1 MGNRTALKDAWSK
14 AVTRANVTL
23 AVGFGCAVSI
33 SPTLLTAAT
42 PDNMMSAL
50 VNKPPHG
57 ACMPSLVAAALAC
70 LVIFLGGRRLFAVLE
85 RTVKPLAL
93 GVAMALMGAVLV
105 LPLVTRN
112 SVSVTGDVVI
122 AVAGSLSVLL
132 YLFWMQLFGRLS
144 AQSMFLTLF
153 LSQVLTCA
161 INAII
166 SIANIYTVVA
176 TSIAL
181 PLVSTICL
189 RVGQREHADER
200 PSSEVPASQEGHGAS
215 TLMLVKLAAIVFA
228 WGVIDHLFRSE
239 FDAFMRTQ
247 VTTSPFAVAYHAA
260 AFVVVVAAVAF
271 AYALLAYR
279 ERFQFGHLYRMIF
292 LLGLAS
298 ILLLPI
304 VLAGQATIVGYTC
317 SVIMYQLVFLLVWV
331 IAASV
336 FRDSPTHAPGF
347 FGLVYGFWSLGSL
360 GGALFSS
367 VFVQHLTMDNVH
379 LIVFAAVLAVAV
391 GYAVMF
397 TEADANAL
405 VQIVPYKRKA
415 PFKAKCQ
422 AVAQEYQLSPRE
434 TEIAMLI
441 AQGRDSAHIE
451 KKLFLSRSTVQTHR
465 MHLYQRLDIHNRQER
480 APPLFPY
487 DAFRAEGSAER
498 SAAAQDEETE
508 GRRPMHAQRR
518 IALVTVC
525 ALLGTVGI
533 AGCAPQANEAL
544 ATDDRQAAQAEE
556 RNYTD
561 EQKSII
567 AGEEGTTYDGIS
579 LDAYPG
585 KGYLDD
591 MHDMWDANV
600 DQWAPE
606 LRTLPSGQ
614 IVQRTPSEL
623 TERAR
628 QGKTG

>member
-1 MGNRTALKDAWSK
+1 MLFRS
-14 AVTRANVTL
+14 
-23 AVGFGCAVSI
+23 
-33 SPTLLTAAT
+33 
-42 PDNMMSAL
+42 
-50 VNKPPHG
+50 
-57 ACMPSLVAAALAC
+57 C

-200 PSSEVPASQEGHGAS
+200 PSEVPAPQEGHGAS

-336 FRDSPTHAPGF
+336 FRDSPAHAPGF

-391 GYAVMF
+391 GYAVVF

-465 MHLYQRLDIHNRQER
+465 MHLYQKLDIHNRQELLDIIE
-480 APPLFPY
+480 AA
-487 DAFRAEGSAER
+487 DAS
-498 SAAAQDEETE
+498 
-508 GRRPMHAQRR
+508 
-518 IALVTVC
+518 
-525 ALLGTVGI
+525 
-533 AGCAPQANEAL
+533 
-544 ATDDRQAAQAEE
+544 
-556 RNYTD
+556 
-561 EQKSII
+561 
-567 AGEEGTTYDGIS
+567 
-579 LDAYPG
+579 
-585 KGYLDD
+585 
-591 MHDMWDANV
+591 
-600 DQWAPE
+600 
-606 LRTLPSGQ
+606 
-614 IVQRTPSEL
+614 
-623 TERAR
+623 
-628 QGKTG
+628 

>member
-1 MGNRTALKDAWSK
+1 MGNRTALKDAWSNT
-14 AVTRANVTL
+14 VTRANVTL

-42 PDNMMSAL
+42 PDNMMNAL

-57 ACMPSLVAAALAC
+57 ACMPSLVAAVLAC
-70 LVIFLGGRRLFAVLE
+70 LVIVLGGQRLFAALE
-85 RTVKPLAL
+85 RTVKPLSL

-105 LPLVTRN
+105 LPLATRN
-112 SVSVTGDVVI
+112 SVTVTGDVII
-122 AVAGSLSVLL
+122 AVAGALTVLL

-166 SIANIYTVVA
+166 SIANIYTVIA
-176 TSIAL
+176 TSVAL
-181 PLVSTICL
+181 PIVSTICL
-189 RVGQREHADER
+189 RAGQREHADDR
-200 PSSEVPASQEGHGAS
+200 SPGEVRSPVLREGRGTS
-215 TLMLVKLAAIVFA
+215 TRMLVKLAAIVFA

-247 VTTSPFAVAYHAA
+247 MTSTPFAVAYHAA
-260 AFVVVVAAVAF
+260 AFVVVAAAVAF

-292 LLGLAS
+292 LMGLAS

-317 SVIMYQLVFLLVWV
+317 SVIMYQLVFLLIWV

-336 FRDSPTHAPGF
+336 FRDRSSYAPGF

-379 LIVFAAVLAVAV
+379 LIVFVAVLAVAV
-391 GYAVMF
+391 GYAVVF

-405 VQIVPYKRKA
+405 VQIVPFKHKA

-422 AVAQEYQLSPRE
+422 TVAREYQLSPRE

-465 MHLYQRLDIHNRQER
+465 MHLYQKLGIHNRQELLDIVE
-480 APPLFPY
+480 AA
-487 DAFRAEGSAER
+487 DAG
-498 SAAAQDEETE
+498 
-508 GRRPMHAQRR
+508 
-518 IALVTVC
+518 
-525 ALLGTVGI
+525 
-533 AGCAPQANEAL
+533 
-544 ATDDRQAAQAEE
+544 
-556 RNYTD
+556 
-561 EQKSII
+561 
-567 AGEEGTTYDGIS
+567 
-579 LDAYPG
+579 
-585 KGYLDD
+585 
-591 MHDMWDANV
+591 
-600 DQWAPE
+600 
-606 LRTLPSGQ
+606 
-614 IVQRTPSEL
+614 
-623 TERAR
+623 
-628 QGKTG
+628 

>member
-1 MGNRTALKDAWSK
+1 MGNRTALKDAWSS

-23 AVGFGCAVSI
+23 AVGFGCAVSW

-42 PDNMMSAL
+42 PDNVMNAL

-57 ACMPSLVAAALAC
+57 ACMPSLVAAVLAC
-70 LVIFLGGRRLFAVLE
+70 LVLFLGGRRLFAVLE

-93 GVAMALMGAVLV
+93 GVAMALMGAVFV

-112 SVSVTGDVVI
+112 SVTVTGDVVI
-122 AVAGSLSVLL
+122 AVAGALSVVL

-144 AQSMFLTLF
+144 VQSMFLTLF

-166 SIANIYTVVA
+166 SIANIYTVIA

-181 PLVSTICL
+181 PLVSTVCL
-189 RVGQREHADER
+189 RAGQRERVDGR
-200 PSSEVPASQEGHGAS
+200 PPSAAPAPREGRGAS
-215 TLMLVKLAAIVFA
+215 VRMLVKLAAIVFA

-247 VTTSPFAVAYHAA
+247 VTSSPFAVAYHAA

-304 VLAGQATIVGYTC
+304 VLAGQAAIAGYTC
-317 SVIMYQLVFLLVWV
+317 SVIMYQLVFLLIWV
-331 IAASV
+331 IAASA
-336 FRDSPTHAPGF
+336 FRDRSAYAPGF
-347 FGLVYGFWSLGSL
+347 FGLVYGFWSLGSF

-391 GYAVMF
+391 GYAVVF

-405 VQIVPYKRKA
+405 VQIVPFKHKT
-415 PFKAKCQ
+415 PFKAKCLS
-422 AVAQEYQLSPRE
+422 VAQTYQLSPRE
-434 TEIAMLI
+434 TEIALLI

-465 MHLYQRLDIHNRQER
+465 MHLYQKLDIHNRQELLDIIE
-480 APPLFPY
+480 A
-487 DAFRAEGSAER
+487 AEAVGASSAR
-498 SAAAQDEETE
+498 
-508 GRRPMHAQRR
+508 
-518 IALVTVC
+518 
-525 ALLGTVGI
+525 
-533 AGCAPQANEAL
+533 
-544 ATDDRQAAQAEE
+544 
-556 RNYTD
+556 
-561 EQKSII
+561 
-567 AGEEGTTYDGIS
+567 
-579 LDAYPG
+579 
-585 KGYLDD
+585 
-591 MHDMWDANV
+591 
-600 DQWAPE
+600 
-606 LRTLPSGQ
+606 
-614 IVQRTPSEL
+614 
-623 TERAR
+623 
-628 QGKTG
+628 

>member
-1 MGNRTALKDAWSK
+1 M
-14 AVTRANVTL
+14 
-23 AVGFGCAVSI
+23 
-33 SPTLLTAAT
+33 
-42 PDNMMSAL
+42 
-50 VNKPPHG
+50 
-57 ACMPSLVAAALAC
+57 
-70 LVIFLGGRRLFAVLE
+70 
-85 RTVKPLAL
+85 
-93 GVAMALMGAVLV
+93 LV

-465 MHLYQRLDIHNRQER
+465 MHLYQKLDIHNRQEPPMR
-480 APPLFPY
+480 A
-487 DAFRAEGSAER
+487 RADLPSPSRRARLQRAALHLRGRFAC
-498 SAAAQDEETE
+498 SAASSGSDDAAES
-508 GRRPMHAQRR
+508 QRWFASTMAR
-518 IALVTVC
+518 AAPVSLRC
-525 ALLGTVGI
+525 LPRGGVG
-533 AGCAPQANEAL
+533 
-544 ATDDRQAAQAEE
+544 
-556 RNYTD
+556 
-561 EQKSII
+561 
-567 AGEEGTTYDGIS
+567 
-579 LDAYPG
+579 
-585 KGYLDD
+585 
-591 MHDMWDANV
+591 
-600 DQWAPE
+600 
-606 LRTLPSGQ
+606 
-614 IVQRTPSEL
+614 
-623 TERAR
+623 
-628 QGKTG
+628 

>member
-1 MGNRTALKDAWSK
+1 MGNRTALKDAWSS

-23 AVGFGCAVSI
+23 AVGFGCAVSW

-42 PDNMMSAL
+42 PDNVMNAL

-57 ACMPSLVAAALAC
+57 ACMPSLVAAVLAC
-70 LVIFLGGRRLFAVLE
+70 LVLFLGGRRLFAVLE
-85 RTVKPLAL
+85 RTVRPLAL
-93 GVAMALMGAVLV
+93 GVAMALMGAVFV

-112 SVSVTGDVVI
+112 SVTVTGDVVI
-122 AVAGSLSVLL
+122 AVAGALSVVL

-144 AQSMFLTLF
+144 VQSMFLTLF

-166 SIANIYTVVA
+166 SIANIYTVIA

-181 PLVSTICL
+181 PLVSTVCL
-189 RVGQREHADER
+189 RAGQRERADGR
-200 PSSEVPASQEGHGAS
+200 PPSAAPAPREGRGAS
-215 TLMLVKLAAIVFA
+215 VRMLVKLAAIVFA

-247 VTTSPFAVAYHAA
+247 VTSSPFAVAYHAA

-304 VLAGQATIVGYTC
+304 VLAGQAAIAGYTC
-317 SVIMYQLVFLLVWV
+317 SVIMYQLVFLLIWV
-331 IAASV
+331 IAASA
-336 FRDSPTHAPGF
+336 FRDRSAYAPGF
-347 FGLVYGFWSLGSL
+347 FGLVYGFWSLGSF

-391 GYAVMF
+391 GYAVVF

-405 VQIVPYKRKA
+405 VQIVPFKHKT
-415 PFKAKCQ
+415 PFKAKCLS
-422 AVAQEYQLSPRE
+422 VAQTYQLSPRE
-434 TEIAMLI
+434 TEIALLI

-465 MHLYQRLDIHNRQER
+465 MHLYQKLDIHNRQELLDIIE
-480 APPLFPY
+480 A
-487 DAFRAEGSAER
+487 AEAVGGLVLSKEQLVE
-498 SAAAQDEETE
+498 AAWGKEFVGETSSITVFIKKLREKVEDDPSDPRVIQTVWGIGYRFEPE
-508 GRRPMHAQRR
+508 GR
-518 IALVTVC
+518 
-525 ALLGTVGI
+525 
-533 AGCAPQANEAL
+533 
-544 ATDDRQAAQAEE
+544 
-556 RNYTD
+556 
-561 EQKSII
+561 
-567 AGEEGTTYDGIS
+567 EG
-579 LDAYPG
+579 
-585 KGYLDD
+585 
-591 MHDMWDANV
+591 
-600 DQWAPE
+600 
-606 LRTLPSGQ
+606 
-614 IVQRTPSEL
+614 
-623 TERAR
+623 
-628 QGKTG
+628 

>member
-304 VLAGQATIVGYTC
+304 
-317 SVIMYQLVFLLVWV
+317 MYQLVFLLVWV

-465 MHLYQRLDIHNRQER
+465 MHLYQKLDIHNRQELLDIIE
-480 APPLFPY
+480 AA
-487 DAFRAEGSAER
+487 DAS
-498 SAAAQDEETE
+498 
-508 GRRPMHAQRR
+508 
-518 IALVTVC
+518 
-525 ALLGTVGI
+525 
-533 AGCAPQANEAL
+533 
-544 ATDDRQAAQAEE
+544 
-556 RNYTD
+556 
-561 EQKSII
+561 
-567 AGEEGTTYDGIS
+567 
-579 LDAYPG
+579 
-585 KGYLDD
+585 
-591 MHDMWDANV
+591 
-600 DQWAPE
+600 
-606 LRTLPSGQ
+606 
-614 IVQRTPSEL
+614 
-623 TERAR
+623 
-628 QGKTG
+628 

>member
-1 MGNRTALKDAWSK
+1 
-14 AVTRANVTL
+14 
-23 AVGFGCAVSI
+23 
-33 SPTLLTAAT
+33 
-42 PDNMMSAL
+42 MSAL

-200 PSSEVPASQEGHGAS
+200 PSEVPAPQEGHGAS

-336 FRDSPTHAPGF
+336 FRDSPAHAPGF

-391 GYAVMF
+391 GYAVVF

-465 MHLYQRLDIHNRQER
+465 MHLYQKLDIHNRQELLDIIE
-480 APPLFPY
+480 AA
-487 DAFRAEGSAER
+487 DAS
-498 SAAAQDEETE
+498 
-508 GRRPMHAQRR
+508 
-518 IALVTVC
+518 
-525 ALLGTVGI
+525 
-533 AGCAPQANEAL
+533 
-544 ATDDRQAAQAEE
+544 
-556 RNYTD
+556 
-561 EQKSII
+561 
-567 AGEEGTTYDGIS
+567 
-579 LDAYPG
+579 
-585 KGYLDD
+585 
-591 MHDMWDANV
+591 
-600 DQWAPE
+600 
-606 LRTLPSGQ
+606 
-614 IVQRTPSEL
+614 
-623 TERAR
+623 
-628 QGKTG
+628 

>member
-1 MGNRTALKDAWSK
+1 M
-14 AVTRANVTL
+14 
-23 AVGFGCAVSI
+23 
-33 SPTLLTAAT
+33 
-42 PDNMMSAL
+42 
-50 VNKPPHG
+50 
-57 ACMPSLVAAALAC
+57 
-70 LVIFLGGRRLFAVLE
+70 
-85 RTVKPLAL
+85 
-93 GVAMALMGAVLV
+93 
-105 LPLVTRN
+105 
-112 SVSVTGDVVI
+112 
-122 AVAGSLSVLL
+122 
-132 YLFWMQLFGRLS
+132 
-144 AQSMFLTLF
+144 
-153 LSQVLTCA
+153 LTCA

-200 PSSEVPASQEGHGAS
+200 PSEVPAPQEGHGAS

-336 FRDSPTHAPGF
+336 FRDSPAHAPGF

-391 GYAVMF
+391 GYAVVF

-465 MHLYQRLDIHNRQER
+465 MHLYQKLDIHNRQELLDIIE
-480 APPLFPY
+480 A
-487 DAFRAEGSAER
+487 AEAVGASSAR
-498 SAAAQDEETE
+498 
-508 GRRPMHAQRR
+508 
-518 IALVTVC
+518 
-525 ALLGTVGI
+525 
-533 AGCAPQANEAL
+533 
-544 ATDDRQAAQAEE
+544 
-556 RNYTD
+556 
-561 EQKSII
+561 
-567 AGEEGTTYDGIS
+567 
-579 LDAYPG
+579 
-585 KGYLDD
+585 
-591 MHDMWDANV
+591 
-600 DQWAPE
+600 
-606 LRTLPSGQ
+606 
-614 IVQRTPSEL
+614 
-623 TERAR
+623 
-628 QGKTG
+628 

>member
-1 MGNRTALKDAWSK
+1 MDQMHEIDLKLNDLRKTYLLPAPLLHRRGQGKPKTKQALAGVSL
-14 AVTRANVTL
+14 TL
-23 AVGFGCAVSI
+23 GPGLYGLLGPNGAGKS
-33 SPTLLTAAT
+33 TLLKMLCGMLRPTSGEIAFAGRPWTRDDLNDIGALIESPPLYDNLTARENLRVRT
-42 PDNMMSAL
+42 
-50 VNKPPHG
+50 
-57 ACMPSLVAAALAC
+57 SLLGVPESRIDEALATVG
-70 LVIFLGGRRLFAVLE
+70 LPETGRKRAGQFSMGMKQRLGL
-85 RTVKPLAL
+85 
-93 GVAMALMGAVLV
+93 AMALMGAVLV

-465 MHLYQRLDIHNRQER
+465 MHLYQKLDIQNPQELLDIIE
-480 APPLFPY
+480 AA
-487 DAFRAEGSAER
+487 DAS
-498 SAAAQDEETE
+498 
-508 GRRPMHAQRR
+508 
-518 IALVTVC
+518 
-525 ALLGTVGI
+525 
-533 AGCAPQANEAL
+533 
-544 ATDDRQAAQAEE
+544 
-556 RNYTD
+556 
-561 EQKSII
+561 
-567 AGEEGTTYDGIS
+567 
-579 LDAYPG
+579 
-585 KGYLDD
+585 
-591 MHDMWDANV
+591 
-600 DQWAPE
+600 
-606 LRTLPSGQ
+606 
-614 IVQRTPSEL
+614 
-623 TERAR
+623 
-628 QGKTG
+628 

>member
-166 SIANIYTVVA
+166 SIANTYTVVA

-465 MHLYQRLDIHNRQER
+465 MHLYQKLDIHNRQELLDIIE
-480 APPLFPY
+480 AA
-487 DAFRAEGSAER
+487 DAS
-498 SAAAQDEETE
+498 
-508 GRRPMHAQRR
+508 
-518 IALVTVC
+518 
-525 ALLGTVGI
+525 
-533 AGCAPQANEAL
+533 
-544 ATDDRQAAQAEE
+544 
-556 RNYTD
+556 
-561 EQKSII
+561 
-567 AGEEGTTYDGIS
+567 
-579 LDAYPG
+579 
-585 KGYLDD
+585 
-591 MHDMWDANV
+591 
-600 DQWAPE
+600 
-606 LRTLPSGQ
+606 
-614 IVQRTPSEL
+614 
-623 TERAR
+623 
-628 QGKTG
+628 

>member
-1 MGNRTALKDAWSK
+1 M
-14 AVTRANVTL
+14 
-23 AVGFGCAVSI
+23 
-33 SPTLLTAAT
+33 
-42 PDNMMSAL
+42 
-50 VNKPPHG
+50 
-57 ACMPSLVAAALAC
+57 
-70 LVIFLGGRRLFAVLE
+70 
-85 RTVKPLAL
+85 
-93 GVAMALMGAVLV
+93 
-105 LPLVTRN
+105 
-112 SVSVTGDVVI
+112 SVTGDVVI

-465 MHLYQRLDIHNRQER
+465 MHLYQKLDIHNRQELLDIIE
-480 APPLFPY
+480 AA
-487 DAFRAEGSAER
+487 DAS
-498 SAAAQDEETE
+498 
-508 GRRPMHAQRR
+508 
-518 IALVTVC
+518 
-525 ALLGTVGI
+525 
-533 AGCAPQANEAL
+533 
-544 ATDDRQAAQAEE
+544 
-556 RNYTD
+556 
-561 EQKSII
+561 
-567 AGEEGTTYDGIS
+567 
-579 LDAYPG
+579 
-585 KGYLDD
+585 
-591 MHDMWDANV
+591 
-600 DQWAPE
+600 
-606 LRTLPSGQ
+606 
-614 IVQRTPSEL
+614 
-623 TERAR
+623 
-628 QGKTG
+628 

>member
-1 MGNRTALKDAWSK
+1 MGNRTALKDAWSNT
-14 AVTRANVTL
+14 VTRANVTL

-42 PDNMMSAL
+42 PDNMMNAL

-57 ACMPSLVAAALAC
+57 ACMPSLVAAVLAC
-70 LVIFLGGRRLFAVLE
+70 LVIVLGGQRLFAALE
-85 RTVKPLAL
+85 RTVKPLSL

-105 LPLVTRN
+105 LPLATRN
-112 SVSVTGDVVI
+112 SVTVTGDVVI
-122 AVAGSLSVLL
+122 SVAGALTVLL

-161 INAII
+161 INAIV
-166 SIANIYTVVA
+166 SIANIYTVIA
-176 TSIAL
+176 TSVAL
-181 PLVSTICL
+181 PIVSTICL
-189 RVGQREHADER
+189 RAGQREHADDR
-200 PSSEVPASQEGHGAS
+200 SPGEVRSPVLREGRGTS
-215 TLMLVKLAAIVFA
+215 TWMLVKLAAIVFA

-247 VTTSPFAVAYHAA
+247 MTSTPFAVAYHAA
-260 AFVVVVAAVAF
+260 AFVVVAAAVAF

-292 LLGLAS
+292 LMGLAS

-304 VLAGQATIVGYTC
+304 VLAGQAAIVGYTC
-317 SVIMYQLVFLLVWV
+317 SVIMYQLVFLLIWV

-336 FRDSPTHAPGF
+336 FRDRSSYAPGF

-379 LIVFAAVLAVAV
+379 LIVFVAVLAVAV
-391 GYAVMF
+391 GYAVVF

-405 VQIVPYKRKA
+405 VQIVPFKHKA

-422 AVAQEYQLSPRE
+422 TVAREYQLSPRE

-465 MHLYQRLDIHNRQER
+465 MHLYQKLGIHNRQELLDIVE
-480 APPLFPY
+480 AA
-487 DAFRAEGSAER
+487 DAG
-498 SAAAQDEETE
+498 
-508 GRRPMHAQRR
+508 
-518 IALVTVC
+518 
-525 ALLGTVGI
+525 
-533 AGCAPQANEAL
+533 
-544 ATDDRQAAQAEE
+544 
-556 RNYTD
+556 
-561 EQKSII
+561 
-567 AGEEGTTYDGIS
+567 
-579 LDAYPG
+579 
-585 KGYLDD
+585 
-591 MHDMWDANV
+591 
-600 DQWAPE
+600 
-606 LRTLPSGQ
+606 
-614 IVQRTPSEL
+614 
-623 TERAR
+623 
-628 QGKTG
+628 

>member
-1 MGNRTALKDAWSK
+1 MGNRTALKDAWSNT
-14 AVTRANVTL
+14 VTRTNVTL

-33 SPTLLTAAT
+33 SPTLLAAAT
-42 PDNMMSAL
+42 PDNMMNAL

-57 ACMPSLVAAALAC
+57 ACMPSLVAAVLAC
-70 LVIFLGGRRLFAVLE
+70 LVIVLGGKRLFAALE
-85 RTVKPLAL
+85 RTVKPLSL

-105 LPLVTRN
+105 LPLATRN
-112 SVSVTGDVVI
+112 SVTVTGDVVI
-122 AVAGSLSVLL
+122 SVAGALTVLL

-161 INAII
+161 INAIV
-166 SIANIYTVVA
+166 SIANIYTVIA
-176 TSIAL
+176 TSVAL

-189 RVGQREHADER
+189 RAGQREHADDR
-200 PSSEVPASQEGHGAS
+200 SPSESRSPVLREGRDAS
-215 TLMLVKLAAIVFA
+215 TRMLVKLAAIVFA

-247 VTTSPFAVAYHAA
+247 MTSTPFAVAYHAA
-260 AFVVVVAAVAF
+260 AFVVVAAAVAF

-292 LLGLAS
+292 LMGLAS

-317 SVIMYQLVFLLVWV
+317 SVIMYQLVFLLIWV

-336 FRDSPTHAPGF
+336 FRDRSAYAPGF

-379 LIVFAAVLAVAV
+379 LIVFVAVLAVAV
-391 GYAVMF
+391 GYAVVF

-405 VQIVPYKRKA
+405 VQIVPFKYKA
-415 PFKAKCQ
+415 PFKARCQ
-422 AVAQEYQLSPRE
+422 TVAREYQLSPRE

-465 MHLYQRLDIHNRQER
+465 MHLYQKLGIHNRQELLDIVE
-480 APPLFPY
+480 AA
-487 DAFRAEGSAER
+487 DAG
-498 SAAAQDEETE
+498 
-508 GRRPMHAQRR
+508 
-518 IALVTVC
+518 
-525 ALLGTVGI
+525 
-533 AGCAPQANEAL
+533 
-544 ATDDRQAAQAEE
+544 
-556 RNYTD
+556 
-561 EQKSII
+561 
-567 AGEEGTTYDGIS
+567 
-579 LDAYPG
+579 
-585 KGYLDD
+585 
-591 MHDMWDANV
+591 
-600 DQWAPE
+600 
-606 LRTLPSGQ
+606 
-614 IVQRTPSEL
+614 
-623 TERAR
+623 
-628 QGKTG
+628 